1 MIFFSEA
8 PVSFRVTSLLFTTIS
23 DFPSIN
29 KNRRTSL
36 NWQQMW
42 QRGKQTV
49 GEREKKHFFNLKIT
63 TLVYFEVRVG
73 LVIHSLYFFSFS
85 LPLSLSL
92 SLLLIM
98 SSSLSLFFLILS
110 SSLSLYFFLILSSS
124 LSLCLSLSCL
134 PFNYLSHIIPAAVA
148 AVVVCP
154 LLKFFTLEAKKLF
167 KMGPCC
173 CYRWQTNK
181 IRRARAGVSRCG
193 PARAKVRA
201 RQMQRQTETCADGQ
215 SQLKMCAE
223 AAAEKEMR
231 LRKKNVT
238 RWRY

>member
-1 MIFFSEA
+1 MHYLLCDFPRFASFIFYHISFYL
-8 PVSFRVTSLLFTTIS
+8 SFRLFLSPLTTFLLASFFLAIISLFYILLFLR
-23 DFPSIN
+23 FP
-29 KNRRTSL
+29 
-36 NWQQMW
+36 
-42 QRGKQTV
+42 
-49 GEREKKHFFNLKIT
+49 E
-63 TLVYFEVRVG
+63 
-73 LVIHSLYFFSFS
+73 
-85 LPLSLSL
+85 P
-92 SLLLIM
+92 
-98 SSSLSLFFLILS
+98 
-110 SSLSLYFFLILSSS
+110 SSS

-134 PFNYLSHIIPAAVA
+134 PFNYLSHIIPSAAAVA

-201 RQMQRQTETCADGQ
+201 RQIQRQTETCADGQ